1 VAGGGVVVFF
11 ADCAGGVGGGGGGR
25 GGGGGDVVGEEVRA
39 CGEGHCDGYEEH
51 LSWSL
56 GGWESFG
63 SRVDCGET
71 CEGLEELVWTRGES
85 REELVWARKMIQG
98 WDVFYTHNA
107 KNHCILRV
115 ILPMDNIPYNTM
127 VLATPLV
134 ALVLNHGTHSAEP
147 SHVHSQR
154 VLLTTYSSLKIHFPP
169 LLCASNQ
176 RSCTIAF
183 SCSFARSLSSCCSCV
198 VGKSTRQN
206 PGGVLRRS

>member
-1 VAGGGVVVFF
+1 MMILARK
-11 ADCAGGVGGGGGGR
+11 CSRVGR
-25 GGGGGDVVGEEVRA
+25 DIVMEMKSI
-39 CGEGHCDGYEEH
+39 C
-51 LSWSL
+51 L
-56 GGWESFG
+56 GGWVSFG
-63 SRVDCGET
+63 GVDCGEM
-71 CEGLEELVWTRGES
+71 CEEVVWTR
-85 REELVWARKMIQG
+85 KIIQG
-98 WDVFYTHNA
+98 MDVFYTHNA
-107 KNHCILRV
+107 CNHCILRLV
-115 ILPMDNIPYNTM
+115 LPVDNISYKTM

-147 SHVHSQR
+147 SHIHSQR